1 MRASAVVEV
10 GGGKPPVEGGRGV
23 VAPLEGGQTGLHCA
37 RGQRLRSQP
46 PRCPVVIVMRLVSAT
61 RRTTELSAPRS
72 RRQARD
78 DGRATAG
85 PRRQARD
92 EGSVTHFR
100 AAARH
105 PPTYFRWRPAR
116 AGLAR

>member
-10 GGGKPPVEGGRGV
+10 GGGKPPVESGRGV
-23 VAPLEGGQTGLHCA
+23 VAPLEGGQTGLDCA

-46 PRCPVVIVMRLVSAT
+46 PRCPVVIVVRLVSAT

-72 RRQARD
+72 RRRARD

-92 EGSVTHFR
+92 ALPGGSPSSPH
-100 AAARH
+100 
-105 PPTYFRWRPAR
+105 
-116 AGLAR
+116 GLPVATTELGWPS